1 MCSMSHFFTKILP
14 SDEDFQKQY
23 ARAFDL
29 RNDYW
34 AEEMVEIADD
44 SRNETT
50 RSFSGVE
57 VEVPDLVSKPASG
70 GRVAAQEIWR
80 QA

>member
-1 MCSMSHFFTKILP
+1 MCSMSHFFTKIRP

-23 ARAFDL
+23 TRAFDL

-44 SRNETT
+44 SSNDWTT
-50 RSFSGVE
+50 R
-57 VEVPDLVSKPASG
+57 
-70 GRVAAQEIWR
+70 
-80 QA
+80 

>member
-1 MCSMSHFFTKILP
+1 MCSMSHFFTKIRP

-29 RNDYW
+29 GNDYW

-44 SRNETT
+44 SSNDWTT

-70 GRVAAQEIWR
+70 
-80 QA
+80 